1 MDKKITLYDYLLWTA
16 DGDENEINSYYVS
29 DQIDLEQIGI
39 GCCAKDEIE
48 AFYNKYKNSEL
59 KNFTETYDSPDGTY
73 RGLGYYDTVIT
84 FSLDGMNFRIEGVN
98 GSFLNDLDESK
109 QEETLLSKKRMVEWA
124 GELKELYESAK
135 SDIEFAE
142 CADAMADFI
151 DEFLK
156 VYNEKK

>member
-39 GCCAKDEIE
+39 GCCDKYEIE

-59 KNFTETYDSPDGTY
+59 KNFTETYNSPDGTY

-109 QEETLLSKKRMVEWA
+109 QEEILLSKKRMVEWA
-124 GELKELYESAK
+124 GELKELYGKAN
-135 SDIEFAE
+135 SDTDFAD

-156 VYNEKK
+156 VYTEK